1 MTFEEERELLKRL
14 NPYQDMHRA
23 LAWGYGFT
31 FALRHPMAEQVLD
44 ADVASSEAHQG
55 FARCREWQA
64 KTIRTDEAGR
74 DVTPTIGD
82 RVMNHAD
89 YADTIEHLDN
99 YAEGLELEATFG
111 NPADTERL
119 GRAAKLLRRAIIQLQ
134 PLAQADEITAADP
147 E

>member
-1 MTFEEERELLKRL
+1 M
-14 NPYQDMHRA
+14 
-23 LAWGYGFT
+23 
-31 FALRHPMAEQVLD
+31 
-44 ADVASSEAHQG
+44 
-55 FARCREWQA
+55 
-64 KTIRTDEAGR
+64 IRTDKAGR

-82 RVMNHAD
+82 RMMNHTD
-89 YADTIEHLDN
+89 YADTIDHLDN

-119 GRAAKLLRRAIIQLQ
+119 GRAAKLLRRAINQLQ